1 MSREV
6 IIRLIEEE
14 RDEEIARIRNDA
26 EEESAGIKEKARL
39 RAEQKADQI
48 RRETEREIEAM
59 RRSIL
64 LQAEFE
70 AMAAERKAR
79 WDGIG
84 EVFSIAEEELSE
96 MVSSSAYPG
105 ILRHLILEGREMID
119 DGPLT
124 ILCRADDQEAA
135 EEAAEGISNVTV
147 RPLPRHDPMIRI
159 GGVILLAR
167 DGAVR
172 CDQTFP
178 TRLLDM
184 RNQLT
189 QRVSDVLYGGGDTGY

>member
-14 RDEEIARIRNDA
+14 RDEEIARLRKKA
-26 EEESAGIKEKARL
+26 EEESAGIREKGRL
-39 RAEQKADQI
+39 RADQKAEQI

-59 RRSIL
+59 RRAIL

-79 WDGIG
+79 WDGIE

-96 MVSSSAYPG
+96 IVSSSAYPG
-105 ILRHLILEGREMID
+105 ILRHLILEGREMIS
-119 DGPLT
+119 DGALT
-124 ILCRADDQEAA
+124 ILCRAEDREAA

-147 RPLPRHDPMIRI
+147 TPLSGHDPMIRI

-167 DGAVR
+167 DGAIR

-178 TRLLDM
+178 TRLLNM
-184 RNQLT
+184 RNKLT
-189 QRVSDVLYGGGDTGY
+189 QTVSGVLYGGGDTGY

>member
-14 RDEEIARIRNDA
+14 RDAEIARIREIA
-26 EEESAGIKEKARL
+26 EEESAEIMETARL
-39 RAEQKADQI
+39 RADQKAEQI

-59 RRSIL
+59 RRAIL

-70 AMAAERKAR
+70 SMAAERKAR
-79 WDGIG
+79 WDGIE
-84 EVFSIAEEELSE
+84 EVFSRAEDELGEIA
-96 MVSSSAYPG
+96 SSPAYPG
-105 ILRHLILEGREMID
+105 ILRHLILEGREMIEN
-119 DGPLT
+119 GPLT
-124 ILCRADDQEAA
+124 ILCRAEDRSAA
-135 EEAAEGISNVTV
+135 EEAAEGISGVTV
-147 RPLPRHDPMIRI
+147 TPLPQHDPMIRI

-178 TRLLDM
+178 TRLLHM

-189 QRVSDVLYGGGDTGY
+189 QTVSTVLYGGGNTGY